1 MKQPASQP
9 SPRER
14 RRILQERQALPL
26 LRSTR
31 VRAVGSLLLSLLGI
45 VLVYPVF
52 GSPALEIWAS
62 AIVVLSVGS
71 LIWSERSCRRIE
83 PKCADNSDAQ
93 KIGIA
98 MIATALLWCFI
109 TLLVVAHASPIEQLG
124 WILLATVLSL
134 LNVAT
139 GAGVTRYHSASTA
152 LLLGPSTLLL
162 SHLPV
167 AGFPLTL
174 TGSLLTIA
182 LLFLGREHDKHYHA
196 KLAAE
201 LEIEE
206 LSLVLVSMQERLA
219 DQQRIQERPL
229 HELLVGDSVSGQSD
243 QTTEPPRTKT

>member
-1 MKQPASQP
+1 
-9 SPRER
+9 
-14 RRILQERQALPL
+14 
-26 LRSTR
+26 
-31 VRAVGSLLLSLLGI
+31 VGSLLLSLLGI

-62 AIVVLSVGS
+62 TIVVLSVGL
-71 LIWSERSCRRIE
+71 LIWGERSCRRIE
-83 PKCADNSDAQ
+83 PKCVDNSTVQ

-98 MIATALLWCFI
+98 MITTALLWCFV
-109 TLLVVAHASPIEQLG
+109 TLLVVVHASPIEQLG
-124 WILLATVLSL
+124 WLLLATILSV

-139 GAGVTRYHSASTA
+139 SAGVTRYHSVSTI

-162 SHLPV
+162 LYLPV

-182 LLFLGREHDKHYHA
+182 LLFLGHEHDKHYRA

-219 DQQRIQERPL
+219 DQQRIQQRPL
-229 HELLVGDSVSGQSD
+229 HELLVGDSVPGQSD